1 MRKTILRYGGVVL
14 ALIVAAFIGLVWSAG
29 TRLAEPARRPAGDPP
44 EFGVEAVE
52 IATGSGGI
60 TRGWFHASEDA
71 RGAVSLLHGV
81 RSSRH
86 SMIGRARFLAKAG
99 YSVILVDLQAHGES
113 DGDHIT
119 FGHLEAR
126 DVQASLE
133 FLRET
138 QPGVPLGVIGTSLG
152 GAAALLAPQPLGV
165 DALVLEA
172 VYPDVRQAI
181 SNRLRLRLGPIGSL
195 FTPLLAVQL
204 KPRLGVG
211 TNELRPID
219 RINLIDAPVLVIAG
233 QNDRRTTIEES
244 RALFEAAREP
254 KEFWAVAG
262 ASHVDFHRFDREQYE
277 DRVLR
282 FLDSRFG
289 RRACSPR

>member
-1 MRKTILRYGGVVL
+1 
-14 ALIVAAFIGLVWSAG
+14 
-29 TRLAEPARRPAGDPP
+29 
-44 EFGVEAVE
+44 
-52 IATGSGGI
+52 
-60 TRGWFHASEDA
+60 
-71 RGAVSLLHGV
+71 
-81 RSSRH
+81 
-86 SMIGRARFLAKAG
+86 MIGRARFLAKAG

-138 QPGVPLGVIGTSLG
+138 LPGVPLGVIGTSLG

-282 FLDSRFG
+282 FLDSRFV